1 MLKQV
6 RFRSWRSFRDATLY
20 LDPLTV
26 LIGANASGKSNA
38 VDGLELLARTA
49 QGMWVDTA
57 IAGDEQIA
65 GLRGGLEWAALRG
78 RSGFMLEVELGEAGQ
93 TLVYKLQVKT
103 RASRSDALSV
113 TESLS
118 QKVAT
123 GKQKWFRGSGNL
135 RSITALYGFAGG
147 FFDEKYLKG
156 AQEEQLSEDVR
167 PVQKTLSRIF
177 VLSPDPQR
185 MRGYAR
191 LSEELDRHGG
201 NVAGVIAS
209 LPDERRREVE
219 AALSGY
225 LKRLPE
231 HGVAAVRTECYGLTK
246 SDAMLICTEQWGT
259 AKAPIEIDA
268 RCMSDGTLRFLA
280 MATALLTR
288 PAGSLLVLEDI
299 DIGIHPSRAG
309 LLLEL
314 LRTEGAR
321 RGVDV
326 LVTTHDEAF
335 LDALPPELWPF
346 VQVAYR
352 DAKSGES
359 RLIPLD
365 EIEGY
370 AKLVAAGP
378 LGRATARGLIERL
391 LQASPPPSPE
401 PPSAE

>member
-38 VDGLELLARTA
+38 VDGLEMLARTA
-49 QGMWVDTA
+49 QGVPLDTA

-65 GLRGGLEWAALRG
+65 GLRGGWEWAMFRG
-78 RSGFMLEVELGEAGQ
+78 LTRFILDAHLDEAGQ
-93 TLVYKLQVKT
+93 ELLY
-103 RASRSDALSV
+103 RFSAS
-113 TESLS
+113 
-118 QKVAT
+118 AT
-123 GKQKWFRGSGNL
+123 GRRDRWHTNEQLRFPLSDGTMGWNGSG
-135 RSITALYGFAGG
+135 GFAGQHTLLSAAAYSDSSFG
-147 FFDEKYLKG
+147 LAEPHGKAFLSALKSIQR
-156 AQEEQLSEDVR
+156 ALS
-167 PVQKTLSRIF
+167 QIF

-185 MRGYAR
+185 MRGYAQ
-191 LSEELDRHGG
+191 LSEELDRHGS
-201 NVAGVIAS
+201 NVAGVIAA

-219 AALSGY
+219 VTLSGY
-225 LKRLPE
+225 LKQLPE
-231 HGVAAVRTECYGLTK
+231 HGVAAVRAECYGLTK

-259 AKAPIEIDA
+259 AQAPLEIDA

-326 LVTTHDEAF
+326 LITTHDEAF

-352 DAKSGES
+352 DATSGES
-359 RLIPLD
+359 RLTPLED
-365 EIEGY
+365 IEGY
-370 AKLVAAGP
+370 AKVVAAGP

-391 LQASPPPSPE
+391 LKASPPPAPE
-401 PPSAE
+401 PPPAE